1 MDRLDRKILVVLQG
15 EGRISLTDLAARVG
29 LSVSPCQ
36 RRVRELERSG
46 IIAGYQAV
54 LDRERVGLPVEV
66 LVFVEMRQED
76 RETLLGFEAAVV
88 EVSAVVQAQRLF
100 GNPDYLLR
108 LAVPSLGDYQEIE
121 DDQLARLPGVQRL
134 TSTIVMKQVLP
145 SPRAT
150 RLTRR
155 PWFAS
160 STSVRLL
167 GIVAASLTAK
177 VEATELA
184 AGRRPGGPLSR
195 CLGN

>member
-1 MDRLDRKILVVLQG
+1 MDRLDRKILAVLQG

-76 RETLLGFEAAVV
+76 RATLLGFEAAVA
-88 EVSAVVQAQRLF
+88 EIAAVVQAQRLF

-145 SPRAT
+145 SRGLP
-150 RLTRR
+150 
-155 PWFAS
+155 
-160 STSVRLL
+160 V
-167 GIVAASLTAK
+167 
-177 VEATELA
+177 
-184 AGRRPGGPLSR
+184 
-195 CLGN
+195 

>member
-1 MDRLDRKILVVLQG
+1 MDRLDCKILAVLQG

-76 RETLLGFEAAVV
+76 RETLLGFEAAVA
-88 EVSAVVQAQRLF
+88 EIAAVVQAQRLF

-145 SPRAT
+145 SRGLP
-150 RLTRR
+150 
-155 PWFAS
+155 
-160 STSVRLL
+160 V
-167 GIVAASLTAK
+167 
-177 VEATELA
+177 
-184 AGRRPGGPLSR
+184 
-195 CLGN
+195 

>member
-1 MDRLDRKILVVLQG
+1 MDRLDRKILAVLQG

-76 RETLLGFEAAVV
+76 RETLLGFEAAVA
-88 EVSAVVQAQRLF
+88 EIAAVVQAQRLF

-145 SPRAT
+145 SRGLP
-150 RLTRR
+150 
-155 PWFAS
+155 
-160 STSVRLL
+160 V
-167 GIVAASLTAK
+167 
-177 VEATELA
+177 
-184 AGRRPGGPLSR
+184 
-195 CLGN
+195 

>member
-1 MDRLDRKILVVLQG
+1 MDRLDCKILAVLQG
-15 EGRISLTDLAARVG
+15 DGRISLTDLAARVG

-76 RETLLGFEAAVV
+76 RETLLGFEAAVA
-88 EVSAVVQAQRLF
+88 EIAAVVQAQRLF

-108 LAVPSLGDYQEIE
+108 LAVPSLADYQEIE

-134 TSTIVMKQVLP
+134 TSTIAMKQVLP
-145 SPRAT
+145 SRGLP
-150 RLTRR
+150 
-155 PWFAS
+155 
-160 STSVRLL
+160 V
-167 GIVAASLTAK
+167 
-177 VEATELA
+177 
-184 AGRRPGGPLSR
+184 
-195 CLGN
+195 